1 MAVRKR
7 TGYWYEKEDQA
18 VVDFVKSESLEEKD
32 RIYREVLEPALIK
45 LVSSIIRRYKLFI
58 PDEEYEE
65 TFYDALSFLVTKLD
79 YYNPERGYKA
89 YSYCG
94 TICKNYLLFRRTQY
108 SKNLDKL
115 QPFESQAE
123 KLTNSFELSESV
135 EDTEVN
141 NVATDLSKSISEEI
155 KKMIQQREKYELSDN
170 EVKVGQAMCQLFDN
184 WEEIIARDGSNKLN
198 KSIVLYFLR
207 EETMMSTK
215 EIRDNMKKYKEA
227 YKLIRKSIL
236 T

>member
-1 MAVRKR
+1 M
-7 TGYWYEKEDQA
+7 
-18 VVDFVKSESLEEKD
+18 KSESLEEKD
-32 RIYREVLEPALIK
+32 RIYREILEPALVK

-58 PDEEYEE
+58 PDEEYED

-135 EDTEVN
+135 EDAEVN
-141 NVATDLSKSISEEI
+141 NVATDLSNSISEEI

-170 EVKVGQAMCQLFDN
+170 EVKVGRAMCQLFDN